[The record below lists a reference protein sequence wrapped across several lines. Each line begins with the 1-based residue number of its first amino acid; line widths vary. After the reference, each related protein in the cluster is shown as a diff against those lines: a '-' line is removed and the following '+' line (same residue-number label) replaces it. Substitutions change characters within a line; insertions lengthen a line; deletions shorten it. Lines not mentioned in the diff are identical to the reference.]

1 MPRFNSNVTSKKRK
15 KNVHVEIVNK
25 DFLPTRNE
33 FETDKVEIELRNA
46 EVKEVVFFNEEVKYS
61 KQNNDLKFTNFIS
74 DFTQQNQIN
83 AITHLSENIS
93 IVKNNPD
100 EATNINYDERML
112 SILSLYTQ
120 QDIRNIKG
128 LMKTDIRGL
137 LDVQEGLR
145 VYWYYDLIDNEIK
158 IVCIDP
164 QHLVLP
170 SQHGKMNKDKM
181 MITTYQSVTNSKKH
195 CISRYFIN

>member
-1 MPRFNSNVTSKKRK
+1 SKKRK

-33 FETDKVEIELRNA
+33 FETNKVEIELRNA

-61 KQNNDLKFTNFIS
+61 KQNNNLKFTNFIS
-74 DFTQQNQIN
+74 DFKQQNQIN
-83 AITHLSENIS
+83 AITRFSENIS
-93 IVKNNPD
+93 IVKINPD
-100 EATNINYDERML
+100 EAMNINYDKRML

-120 QDIRNIKG
+120 HDIRKIKG
-128 LMKTDIRGL
+128 LMKTDIRGVF
-137 LDVQEGLR
+137 DVQEGLR
-145 VYWYYDLIDNEIK
+145 VYWYYDLNDKEIK

-170 SQHGKMNKDKM
+170 SKHGKMNKDKM
-181 MITTYQSVTNSKKH
+181 MITTYQAVTNSKKH

>member
-1 MPRFNSNVTSKKRK
+1 M
-15 KNVHVEIVNK
+15 
-25 DFLPTRNE
+25 
-33 FETDKVEIELRNA
+33 
-46 EVKEVVFFNEEVKYS
+46 FFNEEVKYS

-83 AITHLSENIS
+83 AITHFSENIS

-128 LMKTDIRGL
+128 LMKTDIRGYL
-137 LDVQEGLR
+137 MFKR
-145 VYWYYDLIDNEIK
+145 V
-158 IVCIDP
+158 
-164 QHLVLP
+164 
-170 SQHGKMNKDKM
+170 
-181 MITTYQSVTNSKKH
+181 
-195 CISRYFIN
+195 

>member
-1 MPRFNSNVTSKKRK
+1 
-15 KNVHVEIVNK
+15 
-25 DFLPTRNE
+25 
-33 FETDKVEIELRNA
+33 
-46 EVKEVVFFNEEVKYS
+46 
-61 KQNNDLKFTNFIS
+61 
-74 DFTQQNQIN
+74 
-83 AITHLSENIS
+83 
-93 IVKNNPD
+93 
-100 EATNINYDERML
+100 ML

-181 MITTYQSVTNSKKH
+181 MITTYQSVTNSKNIVLVGILL
-195 CISRYFIN
+195 ISIRVS

>member
-1 MPRFNSNVTSKKRK
+1 MPRFNCNVTSKKRK

-33 FETDKVEIELRNA
+33 FETNKVEIELRNA
-46 EVKEVVFFNEEVKYS
+46 EVKKVVFFNEEVKYS
-61 KQNNDLKFTNFIS
+61 KQNNNLKFTNFIS
-74 DFTQQNQIN
+74 DFKQQNQIN
-83 AITHLSENIS
+83 AITRFSENIS
-93 IVKNNPD
+93 IVKINPD
-100 EATNINYDERML
+100 EAMNINYDKRML

-120 QDIRNIKG
+120 HDIRKIKG
-128 LMKTDIRGL
+128 LMKTDIRGVF
-137 LDVQEGLR
+137 DVQEGLR
-145 VYWYYDLIDNEIK
+145 VYWYYDLNDKEIK

-170 SQHGKMNKDKM
+170 SKHGKMNKDKM
-181 MITTYQSVTNSKKH
+181 MITTYQAVTNSKKH